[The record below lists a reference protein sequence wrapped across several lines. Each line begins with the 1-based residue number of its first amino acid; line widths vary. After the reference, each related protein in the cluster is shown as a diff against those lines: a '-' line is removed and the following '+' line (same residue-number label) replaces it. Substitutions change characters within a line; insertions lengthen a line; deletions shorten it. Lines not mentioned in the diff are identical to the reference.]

1 MMKNKLFIAAFAA
14 FALASC
20 ANDEVISTQ
29 TNDNDG
35 IRFRSAVTNSR
46 GSVVKVANLDET
58 GFWVKAINHTK
69 NENQWRHANNGV
81 YKFVKGVDGSFQADT
96 TAEGFDDFDV
106 RWPLDSIV
114 DFYATNINPEK
125 FTLLS
130 PTDNAN
136 AKYNSFQP
144 EKTIKDQVDFVY
156 ASNQGNRVN
165 FPNSV
170 PLQFKHALAQIE
182 IQAKNAS
189 DKYDVKVK
197 GYRLAYLHENGTFTY
212 GEVQTINSP
221 TVSGSDKVVP
231 NPGVWSNLSNS
242 HVNYS
247 SAFWGGDGYTEGTYE
262 GYSDNVD
269 SHYYLLKAEP
279 QTISGANG
287 EGFAMVLPQ
296 KVDYYRPET
305 KVGAYLALLVQ
316 IDYKEDGKALYPATN
331 KTTGKR
337 IAYEGLPKC
346 YGYVATP
353 VPLQWEQGKKYTY
366 VLDFTNA
373 AGYVDPEKPDVVDP
387 DDPDK
392 PGKEEDDPYK
402 KEDEVLGHAI
412 TFTVSVTDW
421 DTTASNT
428 KDVPM

>member
-1 MMKNKLFIAAFAA
+1 MMKNKLFIAALAA

-46 GSVVKVANLDET
+46 GSVVKVANLEET
-58 GFWVKAINHTK
+58 GFWVKAINHAK
-69 NENQWRHANNGV
+69 NAEQWKLATNGM
-81 YKFVKGVDGSFQADT
+81 YKFEKAKDGSFQAVAGT
-96 TAEGFDDFDV
+96 DDFDI
-106 RWPLDSIV
+106 RWPVDSVV
-114 DFYATNINPEK
+114 DFYATNINPTD
-125 FTLLS
+125 FALIS
-130 PTDNAN
+130 PTATENT
-136 AKYNSFQP
+136 KYNTFKPST
-144 EKTIKDQVDFVY
+144 TIKDQVDFVY
-156 ASNQGNRVN
+156 ASNTGNRVN

-170 PLQFKHALAQIE
+170 PLKFKHALAQIE

-197 GYRLAYLHENGTFTY
+197 GYRIAYLTESGTFTY
-212 GEVQTINSP
+212 GDVQMIDSP
-221 TVSGSDKVVP
+221 TAPTTANVEP
-231 NPGVWSNLSNS
+231 NPGKWSNLSTT

-247 SAFWGGDGYTEGTYE
+247 SEFWGGDGYTTGAYT
-262 GYSDNVD
+262 GYHDSDD
-269 SHYYLLKAEP
+269 SHYYLLKEEP
-279 QTISGANG
+279 QTIAGSNS
-287 EGFAMVLPQ
+287 EGYVMTIPQ
-296 KVDYYRPET
+296 TQAYYNPDT

-316 IDYKEDGKALYPATN
+316 IDYKDGKALYPAPN
-331 KTTGKR
+331 KSDAEKR
-337 IAYEGLPKC
+337 IAYKDLPKC

-421 DTTASNT
+421 ATDATTT